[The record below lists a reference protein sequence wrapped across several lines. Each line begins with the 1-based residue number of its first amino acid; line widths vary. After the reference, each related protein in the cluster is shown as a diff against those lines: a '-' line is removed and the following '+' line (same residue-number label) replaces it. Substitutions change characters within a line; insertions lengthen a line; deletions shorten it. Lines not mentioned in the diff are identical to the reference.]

1 MHKYGGRDECETA
14 ALFARFKDWV
24 RRRFACHIATLIW
37 LDIMRF
43 YHIWNESDIWMDRA
57 LR

>member
-43 YHIWNESDIWMDRA
+43 YHI
-57 LR
+57 